1 MSLLDLDE
9 SLLDLLGRADLVYG
23 PLVDAKVFP
32 EGVDVT
38 LVEGA
43 VANEDHLAL
52 LHTVRART
60 RILVAMGDCAVTG
73 NVTALRNALGGA
85 GPVLARAFG
94 ELADPGGE
102 PPSCPGVLPT
112 LLDRVLPL
120 HHVVT
125 VDAFLPGCP
134 PAPADLLR
142 AVEIA
147 LGGAGPAGAA
157 RAG

>member
-1 MSLLDLDE
+1 
-9 SLLDLLGRADLVYG
+9 
-23 PLVDAKVFP
+23 
-32 EGVDVT
+32 
-38 LVEGA
+38 
-43 VANEDHLAL
+43 
-52 LHTVRART
+52 
-60 RILVAMGDCAVTG
+60 VTG

-102 PPSCPGVLPT
+102 PPSCPGVLPP